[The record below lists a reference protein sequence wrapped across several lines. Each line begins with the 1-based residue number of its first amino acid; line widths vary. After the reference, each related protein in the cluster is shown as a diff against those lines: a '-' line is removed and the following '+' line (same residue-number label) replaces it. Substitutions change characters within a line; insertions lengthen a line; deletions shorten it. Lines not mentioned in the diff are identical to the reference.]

1 MLLSRQIMYRQKL
14 FLILSILLSPSLTFS
29 QGFQITQPKLEF
41 DGKQLVISYD
51 VINKNEGDQFYVW
64 VEIEKKNGEKVRMKA
79 LTGDV
84 GDKIKVGMNKK
95 ISWIPEKDSVYL
107 NEEVSVEVKAEKYI
121 KSFNRASS
129 LLMSTIMPGLGQT
142 RISKGKPFWLTGVAA
157 YGVLAGGLIVHQEYI
172 KTYDSYRIEEDP
184 SKRAALHT
192 KAQNQSNL
200 STALIASGAALW
212 VANLVWVAII
222 PNKYQPLKHVKLSM
236 EQLPGTD
243 KKTALLSMRL
253 NF

>member
-1 MLLSRQIMYRQKL
+1 MYRQKL
-14 FLILSILLSPSLTFS
+14 FLIISIIFSPSLAFC
-29 QGFQITQPKLEF
+29 QGFQITPPKVEF

-95 ISWIPEKDSVYL
+95 IYWIPEKDSVYL
-107 NEEVSVEVKAEKYI
+107 NEDVSVEVKAEKYV
-121 KSFNRASS
+121 KSFNKGSMM
-129 LLMSTIMPGLGQT
+129 LLSTAFPGLGQT
-142 RISKGKPFWLTGVAA
+142 KISKGKPYWLTGVVA
-157 YGVLAGGLIVHQEYI
+157 YGALAGGFITHSSYL

-184 SKRAALHT
+184 VKRKDLL
-192 KAQNQSNL
+192 NQSQKQMNT
-200 STALIASGAALW
+200 SGALIVTGVAVW
-212 VANLVWVAII
+212 VANLVWVAVT
-222 PNKYQPLKHVKLSM
+222 PDNYKPLQHVKLTLDQSAG
-236 EQLPGTD
+236 PFKGTS
-243 KKTALLSMRL
+243 LLSMKL